1 MTTDPDFF
9 QKERTT
15 LAQDR
20 TSYAKER
27 TRLAAER
34 TFSAWIRTGLAG
46 VGGGL
51 ALMRFLPFK
60 NPEKIWIAHLS
71 GSILLLWGL
80 LVIIYALRSYYHNL
94 KKIESEGDPTSKV
107 GITAIALA
115 LILFCVL
122 IFILAEE

>member
-1 MTTDPDFF
+1 MTTDPDIF
-9 QKERTT
+9 QKERTV

-51 ALMRFLPFK
+51 ALVRFVPFK
-60 NPEKIWIAHLS
+60 DPTKIWVAHVS

-80 LVIIYALRSYYHNL
+80 LVIIYALRSYHLNI
-94 KKIESEGDPTSKV
+94 KKLEVEKDPTSRI